1 MKNPATYKVNDKAL
15 NNGKQTIYSKNIIIF
30 NKKLKEVTLNNILE
44 NISQAHG
51 YRVYVREDS
60 IKIDTS
66 SRPESIIHIIGED
79 VFVESENN
87 NYHLNP
93 KLNYS
98 AISDTKRITEIE
110 RNVVNAA
117 YVTSCETIA
126 KGEWTVVFAKPDH
139 GITLITLATITQQI
153 ANGVINGEDVF
164 YFNLD
169 DTKSSYLEKLKTLN
183 RFDVNVFDVDPISI
197 MTHLINNRQAKDKV
211 VIIDRLIPACDT
223 NSHQKVMQLSEL
235 FKMFCELGG
244 TVVTLAHARKYVE
257 RNGVPILEGV
267 ELIQDNAHC
276 VYYLKAFDDV
286 IKMINIKQRTKVKAE
301 VTFQV
306 GIGLAYPDLFNSVRT
321 LTDKQAEDL
330 FNDIKQDQLAI
341 VHECIVELIKEALLL
356 GLKKR
361 AVIVD
366 YVYDDVDISKR
377 SVGIVLDEYEGKLWK
392 MTRGPNRS
400 KVYSII

>member
-169 DTKSSYLEKLKTLN
+169 DTKSSYLEKLKLSS
-183 RFDVNVFDVDPISI
+183 FDVTCL
-197 MTHLINNRQAKDKV
+197 M
-211 VIIDRLIPACDT
+211 
-223 NSHQKVMQLSEL
+223 
-235 FKMFCELGG
+235 
-244 TVVTLAHARKYVE
+244 
-257 RNGVPILEGV
+257 
-267 ELIQDNAHC
+267 
-276 VYYLKAFDDV
+276 
-286 IKMINIKQRTKVKAE
+286 
-301 VTFQV
+301 
-306 GIGLAYPDLFNSVRT
+306 
-321 LTDKQAEDL
+321 
-330 FNDIKQDQLAI
+330 
-341 VHECIVELIKEALLL
+341 
-356 GLKKR
+356 
-361 AVIVD
+361 
-366 YVYDDVDISKR
+366 
-377 SVGIVLDEYEGKLWK
+377 
-392 MTRGPNRS
+392 
-400 KVYSII
+400 